1 MSWQEPTEPPGPEQR
16 PAEPGTMPEEER
28 GFVPES
34 EVAPEPAT
42 TPDEPESP
50 EPYHPDENA
59 CNAVRYPPDCI

>member
-1 MSWQEPTEPPGPEQR
+1 
-16 PAEPGTMPEEER
+16 MPEEER